1 MTQTTKRRIPE
12 LLFPGIPRFPLGMR
26 TFYSPAVFSA
36 ASFWFSGSIG
46 SGPLLSSDFWAG
58 ASFFG
63 FSFSCS
69 SWSCP
74 NPSLMDFCFFLFFS
88 LISFLSCLPYLL
100 FLVFVYILYI
110 ILATCCF
117 SSNQR
122 KTIVKS
128 VVKKSSEKSQNHISW
143 YLCDFPKDSFT
154 HNLPINKTIYRNSDC
169 SASYPVSP
177 VRIRTA
183 LRIS

>member
-12 LLFPGIPRFPLGMR
+12 LLFPGILRFLLGMR

-46 SGPLLSSDFWAG
+46 SGTLLWLLSRSIL
-58 ASFFG
+58 FG
-63 FSFSCS
+63 ILLLLLFLVLFESIF
-69 SWSCP
+69 
-74 NPSLMDFCFFLFFS
+74 NRFLFFS

-100 FLVFVYILYI
+100 FLVFVYFLYI
-110 ILATCCF
+110 IPATWYF

-122 KTIVKS
+122 KTIIKS
-128 VVKKSSEKSQNHISW
+128 VVKKSSEKSQDHISW
-143 YLCDFPKDSFT
+143 YPCDFLKDSFT
-154 HNLPINKTIYRNSDC
+154 HNLHINKTIYRNSDC